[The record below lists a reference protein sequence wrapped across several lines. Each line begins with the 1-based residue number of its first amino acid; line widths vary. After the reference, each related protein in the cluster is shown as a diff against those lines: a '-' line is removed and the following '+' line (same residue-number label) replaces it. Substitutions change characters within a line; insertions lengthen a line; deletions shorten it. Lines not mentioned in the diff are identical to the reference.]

1 MIITGDVEVTNPGNK
16 DKRAMNVFLSK
27 IASLKLQ
34 EKEVGISRHLPFSH
48 LAKNDIVRTKNGDY
62 LVVLKVEGISCDTL
76 EDEDVNFE
84 QSLREKLFSG
94 FSDPRF
100 AIYHTIIRS
109 HTKAKFSE
117 KFDAPLA
124 ENLNRDY
131 NQTINEDA
139 LFGNDLYLTIL
150 LKGSGSKGNRIT
162 SRFNQWISSC
172 FYGLQ
177 PKQAE
182 EFHEE
187 AIKTLNES
195 VMRFISGL
203 DKYRIRKLSVIPD
216 TVSLANI
223 SFSESLQFFSRILN
237 WNCDP
242 TLVMPAEISRYLPRR
257 RLFFGSRGIESQ
269 GNSEND
275 SRFAAMLSLK
285 EYPSA
290 TYPGI
295 LDYMLEL
302 PIEMV
307 VTQSF
312 VFQNRQDSRE
322 ALELQ
327 LRRLRHSRDPD
338 QKGILILEEALGDL
352 VAGEFGFGYHHFTVM
367 VLGESLDKLE
377 KNISEVEKRLAECG
391 IVAVRERL
399 NNEAAF
405 WAQFPG
411 NFRYIARKMTVTTSN
426 LASLCSLQNYPRG
439 KSEGNHWGN
448 AIALLKTPGNQ
459 PYYFN
464 FHKPGSDVGHT
475 LILGATGSGKTL
487 LTCFLIANALK
498 FNTRVF
504 YFDKDHGAEAFMRS
518 LGANYSLIGN
528 GHCTGFNPLQLT
540 DSPRNRRFLKTWLS
554 SLLTAFGETLTSE
567 DMDVIHQAVR
577 LNYENLSAEQRT
589 LKNLSEAFGVGG
601 PGTLRN
607 RIEKW
612 HSDGGFA
619 EFFGAGED
627 KLRFD
632 NPYCC
637 FETGHLLDKAN
648 DLIRPSILLYIFHR
662 IQLSLDE
669 SPQHSPTII
678 CLDEAWA
685 MLDNPLFAA
694 NIRNWLK
701 TFRKRNAIVILLSQ
715 EITDISQSE
724 ISASIHAETVTKIF
738 FPDASPMKE
747 TYRDVFHLAEREINL
762 LKAYSGDKRYFLIKQ
777 PQESVF
783 ASLDMSKLLQWI
795 PLLSGNSDTVKLLHQ
810 LLRQHGD
817 DPVDWLSSYL
827 EKSKNVKKK

>member
-1 MIITGDVEVTNPGNK
+1 
-16 DKRAMNVFLSK
+16 MNVFLSK
-27 IASLKLQ
+27 ISSLKLQ
-34 EKEVGISRHLPFSH
+34 EKEIGISRHLPFSH
-48 LAKNDIVRTKNGDY
+48 FEKDDVVRTKNGDY
-62 LVVLKVEGISCDTL
+62 LVLLKIEGISCDTL
-76 EDEDVNFE
+76 EDADVNFE

-109 HTKAKFSE
+109 RTKAKLSE
-117 KFDAPLA
+117 KFDTPLA
-124 ENLNRDY
+124 KNLNSDY
-131 NQTINEDA
+131 NQIINQDA

-172 FYGLQ
+172 FYGLHT
-177 PKQAE
+177 KQAE
-182 EFHEE
+182 EVHDE

-203 DKYRIRKLSVIPD
+203 DKYRIRKSGVITAPAGSYE
-216 TVSLANI
+216 TRH
-223 SFSESLQFFSRILN
+223 FSETLQFFSRILN
-237 WNCDP
+237 WNSDP
-242 TLVMPAEISRYLPRR
+242 AIVMPAEISRYLPRR

-269 GNSEND
+269 GNGEND

-327 LRRLRHSRDPD
+327 LRRLRHARDPD
-338 QKGILILEEALGDL
+338 QKGIVVLEQALGDL

-367 VLGESLDKLE
+367 VLSDSLEKLE

-399 NNEAAF
+399 NSEAAF

-411 NFRYIARKMTVTTSN
+411 NFRYIARKMTVTTAN

-487 LTCFLIANALK
+487 LTCFLIASALK

-518 LGANYSLIGN
+518 LGANYSVIGN
-528 GHCTGFNPLQLT
+528 GNSTGFNPLQLP

-567 DMDVIHQAVR
+567 DMDIVHQAVR
-577 LNYENLSAEQRT
+577 LNYEHLSVEQRM
-589 LKNLSEAFGVGG
+589 LKNLSEAFGRGG
-601 PGTLRN
+601 PDTLRN
-607 RIEKW
+607 RIDQW
-612 HSDGGFA
+612 HSEGAFA
-619 EFFGAGED
+619 EFFGSAED
-627 KLRFD
+627 NLRFD
-632 NPYCC
+632 NPYFC
-637 FETGHLLDKAN
+637 FETGCLLDKAN

-669 SPQHSPTII
+669 SAQHSPTII

-715 EITDISQSE
+715 EITDISQSD

-783 ASLDMSKLLQWI
+783 ASLDMSNLSQWI

-810 LLRQHGD
+810 LLIQYGT
-817 DPVDWLSSYL
+817 DPKDWLSNYF
-827 EKSKNVKKK
+827 EKSQNVKKR